1 MYWLSQ
7 FLGGENLLRQPTDI
21 VVVIQWNGSGVFGS
35 IGKIELTCGR
45 SKGSTIVIKVQ
56 YRSSKKTMF
65 SLKHSTFELI
75 SIIIFNC

>member
-45 SKGSTIVIKVQ
+45 SNGLTIDIKIQ
-56 YRSSKKTMF
+56 YRSSK
-65 SLKHSTFELI
+65 
-75 SIIIFNC
+75 